1 MANTKEL
8 HNKTNQEIIK
18 RVGET
23 LTQIYNSGLG
33 YNELIDTAIKNFQAE
48 SCTEY
53 DLEQVLDIDFGDF
66 IATFR
71 KRDNSTGFSSGI
83 ICKNREVLICGDVE
97 VFLRVSDEPNAE
109 LFSHHM
115 KPVHMTENYVTRIE
129 VV

>member
-1 MANTKEL
+1 MQKL

-53 DLEQVLDIDFGDF
+53 DIEQVLDIDFGDF

-71 KRDNSTGFSSGI
+71 RRNADTGFSSGI
-83 ICKNREVLICGDVE
+83 ICKNREVLICSDVE

-115 KPVHMTENYVTRIE
+115 TPVHKTENYVSRIE

>member
-1 MANTKEL
+1 MQTVQEL

-71 KRDNSTGFSSGI
+71 RNAGTGFSSGI
-83 ICKNREVLICGDVE
+83 ICKNREVLIGSDVE

-115 KPVHMTENYVTRIE
+115 KPVHKTENYVTRIE

>member
-1 MANTKEL
+1 MQTIQEL
-8 HNKTNQEIIK
+8 QNKTNQEIIK

-33 YNELIDTAIKNFQAE
+33 YNELIDTATKNFQAE

-53 DLEQVLDIDFGDF
+53 DLEQVLNIDFGDF

-71 KRDNSTGFSSGI
+71 RNADTGFSSGI
-83 ICKNREVLICGDVE
+83 ICKNREVLIGSDVE

-115 KPVHMTENYVTRIE
+115 KPVHKTENYVTRIE

>member
-1 MANTKEL
+1 MATVQEL

-18 RVGET
+18 RVSET

-71 KRDNSTGFSSGI
+71 KTKELRYI
-83 ICKNREVLICGDVE
+83 QI
-97 VFLRVSDEPNAE
+97 FLKSR
-109 LFSHHM
+109 F
-115 KPVHMTENYVTRIE
+115 KGC
-129 VV
+129 